1 MRKLL
6 LFAFTLFLA
15 LSCVNRNSSENK
27 NESESSQFTIDA
39 SENVVNVL
47 YFHGTQRCKT
57 CIAVGNIAKETLDS
71 LSLNN
76 DSIVFSEIN
85 TDDPN
90 FSEVTAKFQISWS
103 SLIISKGENRVDLT
117 DFAFANAIKNPE
129 LLKAEIV
136 KTITSLQ

>member
-6 LFAFTLFLA
+6 LFAITLFFA
-15 LSCVNRNSSENK
+15 LSCGNRNSSENI
-27 NESESSQFTIDA
+27 NTSETKQFSIDS
-39 SENVVNVL
+39 SENVINVL

-76 DSIVFSEIN
+76 ENIVFSEIN

-90 FSEVTAKFQISWS
+90 FSDVTAKFQISWS
-103 SLIISKGENRVDLT
+103 SLIITKGEERIDLT
-117 DFAFANAIKNPE
+117 DFAFANAITNTE
-129 LLKAEIV
+129 FLKAEIV

>member
-15 LSCVNRNSSENK
+15 LSCVNRNSSEN
-27 NESESSQFTIDA
+27 NNGSESSQFTIDA

-47 YFHGTQRCKT
+47 YFHGTKRCKT

-90 FSEVTAKFQISWS
+90 FSEITSKFQISWS

>member
-15 LSCVNRNSSENK
+15 LSCVNRNSSEN
-27 NESESSQFTIDA
+27 NNGSESSQFTIDA

-71 LSLNN
+71 LAEQRYNKQKS
-76 DSIVFSEIN
+76 SI
-85 TDDPN
+85 T
-90 FSEVTAKFQISWS
+90 
-103 SLIISKGENRVDLT
+103 
-117 DFAFANAIKNPE
+117 
-129 LLKAEIV
+129 
-136 KTITSLQ
+136 

>member
-15 LSCVNRNSSENK
+15 LSCVNRNSSEN
-27 NESESSQFTIDA
+27 NNGSESSQFTIDA

>member
-15 LSCVNRNSSENK
+15 LSCGNRNSSENK

-71 LSLNN
+71 LSINN

>member
-6 LFAFTLFLA
+6 LFAITLFFA
-15 LSCVNRNSSENK
+15 LSCGNRNSSENI
-27 NESESSQFTIDA
+27 NTSETKQFSIDS
-39 SENVVNVL
+39 SENVINVL

-76 DSIVFSEIN
+76 ENIVFSEIN

-90 FSEVTAKFQISWS
+90 FSDVTAKFQISWS
-103 SLIISKGENRVDLT
+103 SLIITKGEERIDMT
-117 DFAFANAIKNPE
+117 DFAFANAITNPE
-129 LLKAEIV
+129 FLKAEIV